1 MKLGELLK
9 KYRQDHNLSLRAFA
23 ELSGVSNSYLSMLE
37 LGRQPSSGNP
47 IVPSLTKL
55 NQIADAM
62 GLDINDLLSSVDDMP
77 VSFREDPGEEP
88 VCFKLSELEK
98 KIIVRF
104 RSLSSVEK
112 DMVLR
117 SLGIAEEKGDLLS
130 SDQAAG

>member
-9 KYRQDHNLSLRAFA
+9 RYRQDHNLSLRGFS

-55 NQIADAM
+55 NQIAAAM
-62 GLDINDLLSSVDDMP
+62 GMDINDLLSSVDDMP
-77 VSFREDPGEEP
+77 ISFREDSGDDDF
-88 VCFKLSELEK
+88 CFKLTDLEK

-104 RSLSSVEK
+104 RSLSGKEK
-112 DMVLR
+112 EMILR
-117 SLGIAEEKGDLLS
+117 SLNLNEKGDAS
-130 SDQAAG
+130 ADIQGVG